1 MIKLI
6 RNVDNRIG
14 LSVQTIRKISG
25 YYARLSLNSKTYTV
39 PDILKENVSIA
50 IPKDDVAAIYARGK
64 GIEGFLRAYDTEDE
78 KQLELRIWFR
88 VCDTERDADGFQTLN
103 LQFTDTGDHGGGGGG
118 GGGGEVT
125 KAMFDAEVSAR
136 KEGDDKTLEDA
147 KEYAD
152 DREITAANVK
162 YDNPEYPTV
171 KAALDKLLYVAPAI
185 NSFTGGGTYENGKS
199 VDKVSFAWTLNKD
212 VTTQSIS
219 NGVGEI
225 AASKR
230 AYTYAP
236 SLPITSNTTFT
247 LTVGDGTK
255 TATRSTSI
263 SFQNKVYWGVSAKD
277 SLDNADILAFETAG
291 KASFATGR
299 AMTKTFDCSAG
310 GYFYFAIPTDFCTGM
325 KMVVGGLAF
334 SDFSFVTKEDFVNA
348 SGKTVSYNVYRPN
361 SIQHGSSI
369 TVEVK

>member
-1 MIKLI
+1 MVKLV
-6 RNVDNRIG
+6 RNIDNRIE
-14 LSVQTIRKISG
+14 LSVQSIHKISG

-39 PDILKENVSIA
+39 PDILKENVSIE
-50 IPKDDVAAIYARGK
+50 IPSGDVAAIYARGK
-64 GIEGFLRAYDTEDE
+64 GIEGFLRAYDSKDE

-88 VCDTERDADGFQTLN
+88 VCDNEREAVGFQTLN
-103 LQFTDTGDHGGGGGG
+103 LHFTDTGDHGGGGV

-125 KAMFDAEVSAR
+125 KAIFDAEVSAR

-147 KEYAD
+147 KKYAD
-152 DREITAANVK
+152 EKLVTAANVS
-162 YDNPEYPTV
+162 YDNLEYTTV

-185 NSFTGGGTYENGKS
+185 TSFTGGGTYENGQS

-219 NGVGEI
+219 NGVGKI
-225 AASKR
+225 SASKR

-247 LTVGDGTK
+247 LTVEDGKK
-255 TATRSTSI
+255 TATRSTSV
-263 SFQNKVYWGVSAKD
+263 SFKNKVYWGVSAKD

-299 AMTKTFDCSAG
+299 AMTKTFDCSVG
-310 GYFYFAIPTDFCTGM
+310 GFFYFAIPTDFCTGL

-334 SDFSFVTKEDFVNA
+334 SDFKVVTKEDFVNA

>member
-1 MIKLI
+1 MIKLV
-6 RNVDNRIG
+6 RNADNRIG
-14 LSVQTIRKISG
+14 LTVQSIHKISG

-39 PDILKENVSIA
+39 PDILKENVSIE
-50 IPKDDVAAIYARGK
+50 IPRGDVAAIDARGK
-64 GIEGFLRAYDTEDE
+64 GIEGFLRAYDSEDE

-88 VCDTERDADGFQTLN
+88 VCETERDAVGFQTLN

-125 KAMFDAEVSAR
+125 KEMFDAEVSAR

-152 DREITAANVK
+152 DREITAAQVK

-171 KAALDKLLYVAPAI
+171 KAALDKLLYVAPVI

-199 VDKVSFAWTLNKD
+199 VDKVSFAWSLNKD
-212 VTTQSIS
+212 VTTQSIN

-225 AASKR
+225 AANKR
-230 AYTYAP
+230 AYTFSP

-255 TATRSTSI
+255 TATRTTSI

-277 SLDNADILAFETAG
+277 SLDDADILAFETAG
-291 KASFATGR
+291 QASFATGR
-299 AMTKTFDCSAG
+299 AMTKTFNCSEG
-310 GYFYFAIPTDFCTGM
+310 GYFYFAIPTAFCSGL

-334 SDFSFVTKEDFVNA
+334 SDFTFVTKADFVNA